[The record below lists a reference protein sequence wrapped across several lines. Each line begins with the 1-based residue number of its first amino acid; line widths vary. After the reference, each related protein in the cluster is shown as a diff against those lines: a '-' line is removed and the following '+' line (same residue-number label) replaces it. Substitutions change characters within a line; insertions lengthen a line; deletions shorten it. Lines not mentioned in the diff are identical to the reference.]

1 MNKKI
6 LFHYTV
12 VLVILF
18 VQYLI
23 IWVIKNY
30 VSTSAINRYSLIS
43 LYNMLQDIYH
53 PLYAFIKL
61 YKYIY
66 HNQII
71 IGTIG
76 YSLIVFC
83 IISNINFIR
92 NQTKKTIIMLYFWN
106 NIILG
111 FPNVYIFGILGF
123 LQVVVNKNSIPCKS
137 PHYGGFLVLSKPKI
151 IDNFT
156 PLSIFILM
164 NKILFH
170 YLLSF
175 GINISI
181 IFYLLKTEMLTTN
194 ETFLKDFSSYVIGR
208 LYDPF
213 ITCLLSDRWSLRF
226 FAFNCIVLLFYN
238 NICFIYNQNKKT
250 ITYLYIWNNIIF
262 SPYCGYFFAFILFYA
277 GYY

>member
-23 IWVIKNY
+23 IMSIWDYGNI
-30 VSTSAINRYSLIS
+30 SDINRYSVPA
-43 LYNMLQDIYH
+43 LYNVLQHIYE
-53 PLYAFIKL
+53 PLYAFIKS

-106 NIILG
+106 NIVFG
-111 FPNVYIFGILGF
+111 VPGAYIFDIL
-123 LQVVVNKNSIPCKS
+123 V
-137 PHYGGFLVLSKPKI
+137 
-151 IDNFT
+151 
-156 PLSIFILM
+156 
-164 NKILFH
+164 
-170 YLLSF
+170 
-175 GINISI
+175 
-181 IFYLLKTEMLTTN
+181 
-194 ETFLKDFSSYVIGR
+194 
-208 LYDPF
+208 
-213 ITCLLSDRWSLRF
+213 F
-226 FAFNCIVLLFYN
+226 FA
-238 NICFIYNQNKKT
+238 
-250 ITYLYIWNNIIF
+250 
-262 SPYCGYFFAFILFYA
+262 SGR
-277 GYY
+277 